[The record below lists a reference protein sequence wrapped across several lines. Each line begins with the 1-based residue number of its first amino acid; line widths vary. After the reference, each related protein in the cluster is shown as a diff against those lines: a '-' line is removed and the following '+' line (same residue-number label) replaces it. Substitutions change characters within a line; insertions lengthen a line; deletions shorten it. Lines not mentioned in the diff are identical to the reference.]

1 MAIGYQVAEVTLYR
15 EELRRFLNTDY
26 KKDRLT
32 LWNYLEKRNR
42 IALLKAKRQ
51 VGFRTGALQ
60 RNIRAYHLGNFTG
73 QYVGLIADKP
83 YALMHHEGTRP
94 HVIRPTEPGGVLV
107 FGKGS
112 RVIKTREVR
121 HPGTKPNRYLS
132 DQLIHYR
139 S

>member
-1 MAIGYQVAEVTLYR
+1 MAIAYKVSEVHLDVN
-15 EELRRFLNTDY
+15 ELRKFLNTNY
-26 KKDRLT
+26 KKDSVT
-32 LWNYLEKRNR
+32 LWRYLEERNR
-42 IALLKAKRQ
+42 KALARARRQ

-60 RNIRAYHLGNFTG
+60 RNIRAYHLGNVTG
-73 QYVGLIADKP
+73 QYAGLIADKP

-94 HVIRPTEPGGVLV
+94 HIIRPTEPGGVLR
-107 FGKGS
+107 FRSGS
-112 RVIKTREVR
+112 RIVTTREVR

>member
-1 MAIGYQVAEVTLYR
+1 MAVGYQVSQVTLYK

-26 KKDRLT
+26 KGDRLT
-32 LWNYLEKRNR
+32 LWKYLERKNKQ
-42 IALLKAKRQ
+42 ALLRAKRQ

-73 QYVGLIADKP
+73 QYAGLIADKP

-94 HVIRPTEPGGVLV
+94 HIITPKEPGGVLV
-107 FGKGS
+107 FSKGS
-112 RVIKTREVR
+112 RVVRTRVVH

-139 S
+139 G

>member
-1 MAIGYQVAEVTLYR
+1 MAIAYKVSEVHLDVN
-15 EELRRFLNTDY
+15 ELRKFLNTNY
-26 KKDRLT
+26 KKDSVT
-32 LWNYLEKRNR
+32 LWRYLEERNR
-42 IALLKAKRQ
+42 KALARARRQ

-60 RNIRAYHLGNFTG
+60 RNIRAYHLGNVTG
-73 QYVGLIADKP
+73 QYAGLIADKP

-94 HVIRPTEPGGVLV
+94 HIIRPTEPGGVLK
-107 FGKGS
+107 FRSGS
-112 RVIKTREVR
+112 RVVTTREVR